1 MHQIGVGVLG
11 PVYRTYEPAEDR
23 LVAVKAFHLDI
34 TPEQSQTLVEAL
46 ASLVKADLSHPAV
59 TPLAVG
65 LEGDIPYL
73 AQEYVAA
80 ESLDVAMRHY
90 APAAV
95 ERAMPV
101 ITQIAEA
108 LDAAHER
115 GVVHGALHLRDIFV
129 SPDEV
134 RVTGFGIVRA
144 LEELDLAGP
153 IRRPY
158 TAPEIIA
165 GRPWGAAAD
174 RFALAAIA
182 YELLT
187 GRRAAGS
194 GDQVTARLKDVAGV
208 ADPEHLQDIFA
219 PALADDSE
227 DRFATASAFVS
238 ALAGAIGDGVS
249 AHVQTGTHETANA
262 PLDLLAGLEIRPFES
277 REDVEDE
284 PFPDPPASEPLSV
297 REPDLVVEPV
307 GLVEPDDEH
316 RGEPDVNDV
325 AAEPREPEPDATE
338 PRGQDDPSELDAV
351 SEDDERPSQ
360 SVRSALMGF
369 EDEWEADESEEAKL
383 EASRY
388 AAVTSSVS
396 GGPSRFTGVAAL
408 VTLAL
413 VVGAAAYFIGFGF
426 GSGDQLGDVEFIE
439 DVVDSVDPPP
449 VVPSVA
455 DSTPTIDETRRVPD
469 PPATTLRSVESE
481 PPAPATPRVAPP
493 PVAARQAGTGSE
505 PDVEPEP
512 VTIPPRANVVEEP
525 ATGPAVSSGFGWL
538 LVRTEPPGAAVTL
551 DGERRGETPLSLRD
565 VPFGR
570 HVVEVSHPGFAA
582 SPREV
587 ILSAEDDIVPV
598 SFEMRPE
605 SAARQDAGGVATTSL
620 AVESRPAGA
629 RVFIDREVVGVTPL
643 VLSVP
648 PGTHRVRIERD
659 GYRPW
664 VTTVEVTTAEPARVA
679 ASLERGPR

>member
-46 ASLVKADLSHPAV
+46 ASLVKADLSHPVV

-95 ERAMPV
+95 DRAMPF

-227 DRFATASAFVS
+227 DRFATASAFVA
-238 ALAGAIGDGVS
+238 ALSGAIGDRVPS
-249 AHVQTGTHETANA
+249 HVQTGTHETAD
-262 PLDLLAGLEIRPFES
+262 PPPDLLAGLEIRPFES

-284 PFPDPPASEPLSV
+284 PFPEPPA
-297 REPDLVVEPV
+297 RDLVVEPV

-325 AAEPREPEPDATE
+325 SAEPPEPEPDTTE
-338 PRGQDDPSELDAV
+338 PRGQDGPSELDAV

-369 EDEWEADESEEAKL
+369 EDEWQADDSEEAKL
-383 EASRY
+383 EALRY
-388 AAVTSSVS
+388 STVTSSDS
-396 GGPSRFTGVAAL
+396 RGPSRFTGVAAL

-439 DVVDSVDPPP
+439 AVVDSVDPPP

-455 DSTPTIDETRRVPD
+455 DSTPTIDETRRVSD
-469 PPATTLRSVESE
+469 PPATASTAVESE
-481 PPAPATPRVAPP
+481 PPAPATPRIAPS
-493 PVAARQAGTGSE
+493 PVVARQARTESE

-512 VTIPPRANVVEEP
+512 VTIPSRANVIEEP

-538 LVRTEPPGAAVTL
+538 LVRTEPPGAAVTV
-551 DGERRGETPLSLRD
+551 DGVRRGETPLSLRD

-582 SPREV
+582 PPREV
-587 ILSAEDDIVPV
+587 ILSAEDAIVPV
-598 SFEMRPE
+598 GFEMRPE
-605 SAARQDAGGVATTSL
+605 SAARQDAGEVTTTSL

-629 RVFIDREVVGVTPL
+629 RVFINREVVGVTPL

-648 PGTHRVRIERD
+648 LGTHQVRIESD

-664 VTTVEVTTAEPARVA
+664 VTNVEVTTAEPARVA
-679 ASLERGPR
+679 ASLERGSR